1 MILKI
6 LPALAAVCAGI
17 AVACQGAVNAGL
29 SLRVGLGAA
38 LVVNTSVVLLGA
50 LLFLFS
56 GGTPPTF
63 FPAGTPWF
71 LYMGGLGGFIFIL
84 VNTFVFPRIG
94 AGPAVALAVL
104 GQGIAALAI
113 DHFGL
118 FGVPRHHVSV
128 SQVGGFVL
136 IVVGVLFLKR

>member
-1 MILKI
+1 MLKI
-6 LPALAAVCAGI
+6 LPALAAVGAGM

-38 LVVNTSVVLLGA
+38 LVVNTSVVLVGA

-63 FPAGTPWF
+63 FPAGAPWF
-71 LYMGGLGGFIFIL
+71 LYLGGLGGFIFIL

-94 AGPAVALAVL
+94 AGPAVALVVL
-104 GQGIAALAI
+104 GQGLAALAI
-113 DHFGL
+113 DQFGL
-118 FGVPRHHVSV
+118 FGIPRQNVSA

-136 IVVGVLFLKR
+136 IAVGVLFLRR